1 MKRDLKTYITLFT
14 SAFTIS
20 AFTFGGGFVI
30 IPLMKNK
37 FCHELKWIDED
48 EILDLI
54 SIAQSSPG
62 AIAVNVSVIIGYRI
76 GGLLG
81 AIITAIATI
90 TPPFI
95 ILSVLSFFYSTFKN
109 HKMFSSLLKGMQ
121 AGVAAVILDVAYDLL
136 VAVIKKK
143 EVISILLLI
152 SSFIAIYF
160 FNVNLYYLIAIGG
173 LVGVLKVFRQKKG
186 DKSL

>member
-1 MKRDLKTYITLFT
+1 MKKDLKTYITLFT

-30 IPLMKNK
+30 IPLMKSK
-37 FCHELKWIDED
+37 FCDDLKWIEEE

-76 GGLLG
+76 AGLLG

-90 TPPFI
+90 LPPLITLSIVSVFYNYLKDNKI
-95 ILSVLSFFYSTFKN
+95 FASILR
-109 HKMFSSLLKGMQ
+109 GMQ
-121 AGVAAVILDVAYDLL
+121 AGVAAVVIDVAFDL
-136 VAVIKKK
+136 VVKVVKKK
-143 EVISILLLI
+143 EVD
-152 SSFIAIYF
+152 Y
-160 FNVNLYYLIAIGG
+160 V
-173 LVGVLKVFRQKKG
+173 
-186 DKSL
+186 